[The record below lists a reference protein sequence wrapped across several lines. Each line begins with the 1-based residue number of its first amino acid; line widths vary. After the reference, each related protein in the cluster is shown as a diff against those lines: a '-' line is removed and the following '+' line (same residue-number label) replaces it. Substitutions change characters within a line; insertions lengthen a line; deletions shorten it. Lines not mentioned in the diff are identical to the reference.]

1 MDEKVGGTRGL
12 SGAQYQRGIRPPG
25 LLTEVAHALVV
36 DGTATGIH
44 SLHRN
49 LPELQELGRK
59 MATLI
64 WTDPLLVLKPR
75 MRSRVMT
82 LPGFPSVAILATV
95 AGRHPPHS
103 FSQDTRSPD
112 TVQCRSQELS
122 WSWLHFWKPSI

>member
-1 MDEKVGGTRGL
+1 MGGTRGL
-12 SGAQYQRGIRPPG
+12 SGAQHQRGIHSPG

-59 MATLI
+59 MAMLI

-75 MRSRVMT
+75 MKSREMT
-82 LPGFPSVAILATV
+82 FPGFPSVATLAMV

-103 FSQDTRSPD
+103 ITQDTRSPD
-112 TVQCRSQELS
+112 TVQRQSQELS
-122 WSWLHFWKPSI
+122 WAWLHV